1 MESSL
6 LCDVTISNAHGDSE
20 QYNETDDDFE
30 SYSFTTAYDTEIIGH
45 NLSPYLILSK
55 TDYQE
60 DYFGRILA
68 YLIIDGE
75 DVSQKLVETGLGVV
89 YDRNNKKDWCSEN
102 GY

>member
-1 MESSL
+1 MGLEARDYINSL
-6 LCDVTISNAHGDSE
+6 IENASTI
-20 QYNETDDDFE
+20 DF
-30 SYSFTTAYDTEIIGH
+30 
-45 NLSPYLILSK
+45 K